1 MLKTSII
8 FAGRTILL
16 EFDDKYYKSIESLE
30 SDIGSDHLSWIAEA
44 HSAKWADSGEDVK
57 RPGEYGRHLVM
68 RLVADKVKE
77 AQKLIA
83 EAHDIAAEGGV
94 SFVIEGGTFGN
105 NDHDRYQ
112 RDVLLTGDGQWVLVE
127 DAWSASGLNC

>member
-1 MLKTSII
+1 MKTSII

-16 EFDDKYYKSIESLE
+16 EFDDRYYSSIDSIESQLGTE
-30 SDIGSDHLSWIAEA
+30 KLSWIAEA
-44 HSAKWADSGEDVK
+44 NSAKWADSGEDVK
-57 RPGEYGRHLVM
+57 KDGEYGRHLVM
-68 RLVADKVKE
+68 RLVADKVSA
-77 AQKLIA
+77 AQKLIE

-94 SFVIEGGTFGN
+94 SFVIEGGTYGN
-105 NDHDRYQ
+105 NDHNRYQ